1 MDTLKSE
8 FAPFSEQSRECCGK
22 AQCWEGRVELDL
34 IPEVLLNLQHW
45 DPFKTKAFAPCSSQ
59 TLRAVSSAE
68 ITATT
73 TKSENNLLPTSRAA
87 VSLAQPVS
95 AEGSSGTALPIPT
108 LCTGW
113 DFCFF
118 NKIKKKIPFG
128 KGGFVR
134 VPIFCGKT
142 LVSSIH
148 GKKQPSFRKSD

>member
-1 MDTLKSE
+1 M
-8 FAPFSEQSRECCGK
+8 
-22 AQCWEGRVELDL
+22 ELDL

-118 NKIKKKIPFG
+118 NKIKKKNPLWKRWLCPSPHFLWEDV
-128 KGGFVR
+128 GF
-134 VPIFCGKT
+134 IHTWEKT
-142 LVSSIH
+142 AIIS
-148 GKKQPSFRKSD
+148 KE